1 MRQTPST
8 SGPVARSGAAPRL
21 HRPRL
26 RLAVLGFGCLLTLG
40 SAKGV
45 DQIPIS
51 DAPPCVL
58 IHAEAEAQNDNVSS
72 VTPATQV
79 RGASVTQLILQATYN
94 TSTWTGDLRSFRV
107 SGGPGVEPCPEA
119 NKPRGQL
126 CEEPG
131 RGDFWSLADR
141 LDGNISKGIA
151 QQNGRRVF
159 GVSATYAANGDK
171 RYTPLYFRLD
181 SSYLGAASWTSLSED
196 DQRALLGL
204 TDPAVPTPPVDS
216 LEAQRAQAV
225 IDFIAGKDV
234 DGFRGRESLV
244 GDIINGA
251 PVVVGPPGRV
261 FSGSDYQS
269 FVRDNEDR
277 QAIAYVGA
285 NDGLLRGVSLE
296 TGIELFAYVPR
307 PLFGKLA
314 LLTEPGY
321 GTDPP
326 HTNYV
331 DGPIAEGDAF
341 FAGTG
346 QWRSVVVGALGAGA
360 QALYA
365 IRSPN
370 NQSEMTPDLHL
381 WDFTD
386 RDDPDLGYVFGKPA
400 IVRVLM
406 SDGRTT
412 KWVAVFGNGYSSSE
426 PDGARPAS
434 CDDPSLDSGVT
445 ACGQAVLY
453 VVEIETGR
461 VIGKFRTGEGRAAD
475 PRHSDTSAKEP
486 NGLAQ
491 PAVVGR
497 PWTEGDGD
505 LIATVAYA
513 GDLFGNLWRFNLRG
527 LSGSGTA
534 GESPVRVFRARREG
548 RAQPITAPVAL
559 AAHPTGVG
567 TLVLFGTGRHLGL
580 PDVSELSVQSFYGI
594 WDKGGADTVDRS
606 DLRDQAFDQTGSAA
620 ISGSDST
627 TNTGRPSTRN
637 TIDWSIHLGWYL
649 DLPDEGER
657 VVSAPQLRGDRV
669 VFTSLVVYGDV
680 CRAGGVSWLNAVAFT
695 SGSALDESPF
705 DFNLSGTIDSA
716 DLLATGSGQA
726 VGTSLRVS
734 MGGLY
739 SSPAVI
745 VLPGGET
752 LSLISSSKG
761 DLTPILESSALR
773 WRVWHQLQ

>member
-1 MRQTPST
+1 MRQIPST
-8 SGPVARSGAAPRL
+8 IGPVARSGAAPRL
-21 HRPRL
+21 HRPRS
-26 RLAVLGFGCLLTLG
+26 RLAVLAFGCLLTLG

-72 VTPATQV
+72 VTTATQV
-79 RGASVTQLILQATYN
+79 RGASLTQLILQATYN

-126 CEEPG
+126 CEEPET
-131 RGDFWSLADR
+131 GDFWSLADR
-141 LDGNISKGIA
+141 LDGNISKVIA
-151 QQNGRRVF
+151 QQNGRRVL
-159 GVSATYAANGDK
+159 GVSATYAANGEK

-204 TDPAVPTPPVDS
+204 TDPAVPTPPGDS

-225 IDFIAGKDV
+225 IDFIAGKKDM

-296 TGIELFAYVPR
+296 TGTELFAYVPR

-331 DGPIAEGDAF
+331 DGPIAEGDVY
-341 FAGTG
+341 FAGAR
-346 QWRSVVVGALGAGA
+346 QWRSVVVGALGLGA
-360 QALYA
+360 QAVYA
-365 IRSPN
+365 IWSPN
-370 NQSEMTPDLHL
+370 KASEITPDLHL

-400 IVRVLM
+400 IVRVLT
-406 SDGRTT
+406 SGGPR
-412 KWVAVFGNGYSSSE
+412 WVAVFGNGYNSAQ
-426 PDGARPAS
+426 PDGKRPAS
-434 CDDPSLDSGVT
+434 CDDASLDSGVD

-461 VIGKFRTGEGRAAD
+461 VIGKYRTGEGRAAD

-513 GDLFGNLWRFNLRG
+513 GDLFGNLWRFNLTG
-527 LSGSGTA
+527 LSVSGGA
-534 GESPVRVFRARREG
+534 GEAPTRVFQARG
-548 RAQPITAPVAL
+548 PNGAQPITAPVAL

-567 TLVLFGTGRHLGL
+567 TLVLFGTGRHVGL
-580 PDVSELSVQSFYGI
+580 PDVSDLSVQSFYGI

-606 DLRDQAFDQTGSAA
+606 DLRDQAFDQTGSVAV
-620 ISGSDST
+620 SGSGT
-627 TNTGRPSTRN
+627 ATNTGRTSTRN

-669 VFTSLVVYGDV
+669 VFTSQVVNGDV

-705 DFNLSGTIDSA
+705 DLNLSGTIDSA
-716 DLLATGSGQA
+716 DLLTTRSGQA
-726 VGTSLRVS
+726 AGTSLRLS
-734 MGGLY
+734 TGGLY
-739 SSPAVI
+739 SGPAAM

-752 LSLISSSKG
+752 LSLISSSEG
-761 DLTPILESSALR
+761 DLIQILESSALR